1 MASFGGVAKFLAIAL
16 LWCDWLKKRV
26 VSALN
31 MGGQLSLNFQMM
43 SSGMLIVGKLMAGL
57 LRKFMKNIGVGRL
70 TQSKIK
76 WFVMTTEQVK
86 MMTRTKLK
94 TEIWRR
100 IIENHRLKT
109 TVNKKQVEAVLN
121 AMIEVVTETVSRG
134 EVVRLKNFATFTPK
148 IVKAREFK
156 TYYQNSENK
165 TYLVPEHQTVDI
177 TATDWLKKRVR
188 EGWGKR

>member
-1 MASFGGVAKFLAIAL
+1 
-16 LWCDWLKKRV
+16 
-26 VSALN
+26 
-31 MGGQLSLNFQMM
+31 
-43 SSGMLIVGKLMAGL
+43 
-57 LRKFMKNIGVGRL
+57 
-70 TQSKIK
+70 
-76 WFVMTTEQVK
+76 

-156 TYYQNSENK
+156 TYYENSENK
-165 TYLVPEHQTVDI
+165 TVLVPEHQTVAI
-177 TATDWLKKRVR
+177 TATAWLKKRVR
-188 EGWGKR
+188 EGGGSDAIPK